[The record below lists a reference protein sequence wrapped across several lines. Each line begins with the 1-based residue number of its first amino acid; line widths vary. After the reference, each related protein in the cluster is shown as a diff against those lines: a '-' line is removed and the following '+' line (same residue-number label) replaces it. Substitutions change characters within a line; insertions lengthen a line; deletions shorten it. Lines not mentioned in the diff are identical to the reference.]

1 MTLAFSFQKHF
12 IQCQADKD
20 RPKCA
25 TERVRWKADLS
36 FSHHFLSE
44 NRATSVRAVA
54 NKENILSGGGSSL
67 GFVGEDKGSNMDSQ
81 GGKSCQ
87 SARTPKARKSK
98 HSPTLVQ
105 FTDNKDAHAVS
116 HHAFSHHLFFS
127 LLFVILAVS
136 L

>member
-36 FSHHFLSE
+36 FSLILAE
-44 NRATSVRAVA
+44 NRATSVRADT

-67 GFVGEDKGSNMDSQ
+67 GCVGEDKGGSMDSQ
-81 GGKSCQ
+81 GGKTGQ
-87 SARTPKARKSK
+87 SAWTPKARKSK

-116 HHAFSHHLFFS
+116 HQAFCHRLFFS
-127 LLFVILAVS
+127 LLFAILAVS